1 MLGKIEGRRR
11 RGRQRMRWLDGKIPW
26 RRAWQLTPLFLSG
39 DSHGQRSLGGY
50 SPWGCKELDTTEVT
64 VHACETC
71 LKLCVPR
78 LSTAPIICLL
88 KILFDKKYFSINML
102 IFFLVLRGIKELMQI
117 KYSAQNMVHINTQRV
132 AAIFSTNAC

>member
-1 MLGKIEGRRR
+1 MD
-11 RGRQRMRWLDGKIPW
+11 RG
-26 RRAWQLTPLFLSG
+26 AWWAT
-39 DSHGQRSLGGY
+39 
-50 SPWGCKELDTTEVT
+50 WGPKELDTTEVT

-117 KYSAQNMVHINTQRV
+117 KYLAQNMVHINTQRV